1 MKKHFIYMSEI
12 LTNIGGAAN
21 YMTPYTYA
29 ALPQATGMSSAIA
42 SGIHGL
48 SPYQSSGG
56 LQEARLQWYLKCLR
70 NFG

>member
-1 MKKHFIYMSEI
+1 MFKI

-29 ALPQATGMSSAIA
+29 ALPQAAGMA
-42 SGIHGL
+42 STVANGSFHGL

-56 LQEARLQWYLKCLR
+56 LQEARLQ
-70 NFG
+70 